1 MCGRYGF
8 SVKNAKEV
16 YNRFEVV
23 NELSDLRSR
32 YNLAPG
38 QMNPVITSHS
48 PNQIQ
53 YMFWGLIPHFAH
65 DENYKYTT
73 INAKAETVDKLSSF
87 REPLRNKRCLIPAT
101 GFYEPDKSFNPT
113 VWHYFQLKTQELFA
127 FAGIYDI
134 WEDKKTGKKIY
145 SYTIITTVSNDVV
158 SPIHHR
164 MPVILRK
171 EDEATW
177 LNPDIV
183 EPEHLLPLLQPY
195 PADEMEEWRVSNAA
209 KNVRNEG
216 PELIKSQEENPTL
229 F

>member
-8 SVKNAKEV
+8 SVKDAKEV
-16 YNRFEVV
+16 YKRFEIV
-23 NELSDLRSR
+23 NELPDLRSR
-32 YNLAPG
+32 FNIAPG

-73 INAKAETVDKLSSF
+73 INAKAETVDKLPSF
-87 REPLRNKRCLIPAT
+87 REPLRDKRCLIPAT
-101 GFYEPDKSFNPT
+101 GFYEPDKRFTPT
-113 VWHYFQLKTQELFA
+113 VWHYFQLKSQAMFA

-145 SYTIITTVSNDVV
+145 SYTIITTVPNEIVGKV
-158 SPIHHR
+158 HHR
-164 MPVILRK
+164 MPVMLQK
-171 EDEATW
+171 EDEAEW
-177 LNPDIV
+177 LNPDII
-183 EPEHLLPLLQPY
+183 ESEHLLPLLKSY
-195 PADEMEEWRVSNAA
+195 PADEMEEWQVSNAA

-216 PELIKSQEENPTL
+216 SELIKPVEDNPKL

>member
-8 SVKNAKEV
+8 SVKDAKQV
-16 YNRFEVV
+16 YKRFEVV
-23 NELSDLRSR
+23 NELPDIRSR
-32 YNLAPG
+32 FNLAPG

-73 INAKAETVDKLSSF
+73 INAKSETVDRLPSF
-87 REPLRNKRCLIPAT
+87 REPLRYKRCLIPAT

-113 VWHYFQLKTQELFA
+113 VWHYFQLKSQELFA

-145 SYTIITTVSNDVV
+145 SYTIITTTPNDVV
-158 SPIHHR
+158 APIHHR
-164 MPVILRK
+164 MPVILRR
-171 EDEATW
+171 EDEGDW
-177 LNPDIV
+177 LNPDTV
-183 EPEHLLPLLQPY
+183 EPEHLLPLLKPY
-195 PADEMEEWRVSNAA
+195 PAEEMEEWRVSNAA

-216 PELIKSQEENPTL
+216 PDLIKPQEEEL
-229 F
+229 KLL